1 MFGVAKSIRLARQY
15 VGKPAA
21 TTYFKSKISGP
32 NDIIPIDD
40 CADILS
46 QLRDLQDEGPF
57 GNIISTNPQLTASLN
72 VQLDK
77 CKDLNVWAEILNEKW
92 AESSP
97 HFLYDFI
104 PDRNS
109 VPQSVTAKSILH
121 SAAMGSIS
129 NVTGLNRDNLKE
141 WLNNGIMRSNVLQ
154 ANEPYSAIESIN
166 LLREGGQ
173 NYSQINGQPRI
184 GVIDPATITA
194 ITLLIQAIIAAT
206 IATVTLVSDIRNRR
220 NQLAQVPGLGTTD
233 FEGTIDDWKDFNGDG
248 IVDQTEQAAAS
259 ILPIGLVALAALLL
273 RKK

>member
-1 MFGVAKSIRLARQY
+1 
-15 VGKPAA
+15 
-21 TTYFKSKISGP
+21 
-32 NDIIPIDD
+32 
-40 CADILS
+40 
-46 QLRDLQDEGPF
+46 
-57 GNIISTNPQLTASLN
+57 
-72 VQLDK
+72 
-77 CKDLNVWAEILNEKW
+77 
-92 AESSP
+92 
-97 HFLYDFI
+97 
-104 PDRNS
+104 
-109 VPQSVTAKSILH
+109 
-121 SAAMGSIS
+121 MGSIS